1 MAEIVVEK
9 ATLKS
14 GIFSFKT
21 KSGQAAFYV
30 ERQKKK
36 KMVPGGEYGVCGG

>member
-30 ERQKKK
+30 ERQQNGTPRWVWG
-36 KMVPGGEYGVCGG
+36 MR